1 VGRQDIGRRQQLSHG
16 HVELLRA
23 RCRAANITRMFVVYR
38 IPLNK
43 FWVLTTC
50 CHPIRRR
57 THTRALFHDTTFHI
71 NNNIMTSGTR
81 YCLRNTHAPP
91 TEVGLLLFLLLSSS
105 LPTIE
110 QTVLI
115 IILINLLASFYY
127 YRYYYFLRTSM
138 CRIRSFSLV
147 NRQLIYRYSNWQRI
161 CLLRILLRLY
171 YIMSLRLWIAY
182 KRKMAYRFLK
192 RMVVL

>member
-1 VGRQDIGRRQQLSHG
+1 VGRRDIGRRQQLSHG

-91 TEVGLLLFLLLSSS
+91 AEVGLLLFLLLSS

-110 QTVLI
+110 QSVLI
-115 IILINLLASFYY
+115 IFVYSHKLISFVLLLSLLLFFTHIHVQDSK
-127 YRYYYFLRTSM
+127 FLTRKSAIDLSVLEPAKNTSSAN
-138 CRIRSFSLV
+138 IVAAL
-147 NRQLIYRYSNWQRI
+147 
-161 CLLRILLRLY
+161 LY
-171 YIMSLRLWIAY
+171 YVFTTPDR
-182 KRKMAYRFLK
+182 
-192 RMVVL
+192 VQT